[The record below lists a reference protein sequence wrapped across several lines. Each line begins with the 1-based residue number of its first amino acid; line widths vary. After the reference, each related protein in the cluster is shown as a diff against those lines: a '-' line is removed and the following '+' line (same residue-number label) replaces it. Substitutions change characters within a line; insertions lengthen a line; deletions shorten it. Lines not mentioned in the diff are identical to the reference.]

1 MTTNFKRSGL
11 SALLLGLVSLGSYAG
26 PEADSVILYTA
37 YPKITVVP
45 GQSVDYSI
53 DVLNK
58 GSEVI
63 TADISLS
70 GVPKGWN
77 YTLKGGSYEIR
88 QVSVLPGEK
97 KVCNMNLE
105 VPLKVNKGTYRI
117 NFTAGRYAVLPL
129 IIIVSEQGTYTTEF
143 SSDQPNMQGSSSSTF
158 TYKAVLKNGTADKQL
173 YALTADAPRG
183 WIVSFQVDF
192 KKVTAVEIDANSV
205 SDVTV
210 EIDPPDMVEAQTY
223 KIPVRATTAN
233 SSGELV
239 LEAAVAGTYKME
251 VTTSTGLLNTSITAG
266 GEKRIGL
273 IVRNTGTVKLTDIKF
288 SSGTPVGWQVIYDP
302 DIIRELEP
310 GNTAQVLATIYASK
324 KAISGDYVTNIDAR
338 TPEASAQAPLR
349 ITVKTPML
357 WGWVGVLVI
366 LLAIG
371 AIFYL
376 FRRFGRR

>member
-1 MTTNFKRSGL
+1 MISFTKRAGL
-11 SALLLGLVSLGSYAG
+11 LALLLGLVSLGSYAG
-26 PEADSVILYTA
+26 SEADSVILYTA

-205 SDVTV
+205 SNVTV

-239 LEAAVAGTYKME
+239 LEAAIAGTYKME
-251 VTTSTGLLNTSITAG
+251 ITTSTGLLNTSITAG

-273 IVRNTGTVKLTDIKF
+273 IARNTGTVKLTDIKF

-302 DIIRELEP
+302 DVIRELEP

-338 TPEASAQAPLR
+338 TPETSAQAPLR

>member
-1 MTTNFKRSGL
+1 MISFTKRAGL
-11 SALLLGLVSLGSYAG
+11 LALLLGLVSLGSYAG
-26 PEADSVILYTA
+26 SEADSVILYTA

-143 SSDQPNMQGSSSSTF
+143 SSDQSNMQGSSSSTF

-205 SDVTV
+205 SNVTV

-239 LEAAVAGTYKME
+239 LEAAIAGTYKME
-251 VTTSTGLLNTSITAG
+251 ITTSTGLLNTSITAG

-273 IVRNTGTVKLTDIKF
+273 IARNTGTVKLTDIKF

-302 DIIRELEP
+302 DVIRELEP

-338 TPEASAQAPLR
+338 TPETSAQAPLR